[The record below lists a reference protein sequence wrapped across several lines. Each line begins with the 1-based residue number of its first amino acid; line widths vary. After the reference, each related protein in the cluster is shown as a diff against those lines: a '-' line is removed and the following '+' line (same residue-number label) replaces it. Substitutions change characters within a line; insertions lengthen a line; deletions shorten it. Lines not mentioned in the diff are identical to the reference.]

1 MPELLTSLPFTT
13 VVHQTITA
21 ATGGPDSSAAVIS
34 LLKSFA
40 EEKVR
45 DIWRQ
50 GLDSTCSDL
59 ELTCSVRAVV
69 MILHILYEGSKV
81 YKPVHYGGSCVPSVH
96 TS

>member
-21 ATGGPDSSAAVIS
+21 ATSGPDSAAVTS
-34 LLKSFA
+34 LLKRFA
-40 EEKVR
+40 EEKVK

-69 MILHILYEGSKV
+69 MILHILYKGSKV